1 MQIVL
6 EVYSNLG
13 KCDEFVGL
21 SQSESY
27 FVTLNQRWCFLP
39 LFWPLKVLLKGWGS
53 RPAAQRMGVQRQG
66 MMLITWGSGLR
77 VLTGHRVCDFHSQS
91 LLACVGI
98 C

>member
-6 EVYSNLG
+6 EVYSNLS

-39 LFWPLKVLLKGWGS
+39 LFWPLKVQAL
-53 RPAAQRMGVQRQG
+53 
-66 MMLITWGSGLR
+66 
-77 VLTGHRVCDFHSQS
+77 
-91 LLACVGI
+91 LLAMLADSCICVVPETMPPE
-98 C
+98 